1 MIFILKR
8 EVFNEIHTKYLKVKG
23 RLPKHPITSIT
34 DLLTNRSTVHA
45 PNAIHLN
52 DVNQN
57 RVPFPRE
64 TDTVPFPR
72 ESNQMPFPRET
83 DSVPFPRETDQVPFP
98 RESDQMPL
106 SGNQPTTP
114 RSAQTRSAYY

>member
-8 EVFNEIHTKYLKVKG
+8 ETLYEIHVKYLKVKG
-23 RLPKHPITSIT
+23 RLPKNPVTTIT
-34 DLLTNRSTVHA
+34 DLLTNRSTVQT
-45 PNAIHLN
+45 NNDINLN

-64 TDTVPFPR
+64 ADQVPFPR
-72 ESNQMPFPRET
+72 ESDP
-83 DSVPFPRETDQVPFP
+83 VPFRRETDQVPFP
-98 RESDQMPL
+98 RETEQMPL

-114 RSAQTRSAYY
+114 RSRSAYY

>member
-34 DLLTNRSTVHA
+34 DLLTNRSTVHT

-64 TDTVPFPR
+64 
-72 ESNQMPFPRET
+72 SNQM
-83 DSVPFPRETDQVPFP
+83 PFP